1 MFGGAI
7 APRWPSPPPAWLQA
21 LDGVFDALYAR
32 THPVQGLCE
41 AHHLYGPNM
50 ALRASL
56 VIAGARFDPRIG
68 PTASVAYRMGSE
80 TELVQRLERSGHRA
94 AMLQQARV
102 HHQVR
107 PGQMTEAFVLA
118 RARRHG
124 LGQGVL
130 AARTRPALLPPLS
143 RVAALAASEVKA
155 LARLLPGLR
164 GKRVKTWYGREWLRG
179 YCQGYLAQRAE
190 SRRLQGGSP
199 AASDEV
205 SAAR

>member
-1 MFGGAI
+1 
-7 APRWPSPPPAWLQA
+7 
-21 LDGVFDALYAR
+21 
-32 THPVQGLCE
+32 
-41 AHHLYGPNM
+41 M

-107 PGQMTEAFVLA
+107 PEQMTEAFVLA

-130 AARTRPALLPPLS
+130 AARERAGSAHLPPAS
-143 RVAALAASEVKA
+143 RVAALVASEIKSV
-155 LARLLPGLR
+155 ARLLPGLR
-164 GKRVKTWYGREWLRG
+164 RQRVKTWYGREWLRG

-190 SRRLQGGSP
+190 ARRADGGSV
-199 AASDEV
+199 ATGEEI